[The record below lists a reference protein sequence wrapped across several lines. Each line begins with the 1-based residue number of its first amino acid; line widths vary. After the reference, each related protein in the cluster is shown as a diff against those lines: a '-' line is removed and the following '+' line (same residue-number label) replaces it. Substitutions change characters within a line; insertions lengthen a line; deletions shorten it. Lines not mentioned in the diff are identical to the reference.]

1 MIWKHIKSGSK
12 GYDEWPISE
21 EMLYAGRIK
30 KKKLMEQLKDTGL
43 TLGQPKVLDYLK
55 DHDGASQKEIAAGC
69 LIEAGSLTSILN
81 RMEEKDLIERKML
94 NGNRRTFHIFMTE
107 SGKKN
112 QKLVEEAFKKI
123 EKTALNGIS
132 EEEQKQFM
140 DIFCRIYRNLADMK

>member
-1 MIWKHIKSGSK
+1 MNDSFHYLS
-12 GYDEWPISE
+12 
-21 EMLYAGRIK
+21 MANHMMVQ
-30 KKKLMEQLKDTGL
+30 KKLMEQLKDTGL

-55 DHDGASQKEIAAGC
+55 DHDGASQKEI
-69 LIEAGSLTSILN
+69 EAGSLTSILN
-81 RMEEKDLIERKML
+81 RMEEKGLIERKML

-132 EEEQKQFM
+132 EEEQKLFM